1 MLLGPTPLAILRHQ
15 DGGQNCTFLYTQP
28 STKFHVCE
36 REDFIMVFRSSYGS
50 AYDECCAAGT
60 NSSSMRAAIDAA
72 WAADPTLDRSGI
84 VVRILG
90 PIVILEGY
98 LSAREH
104 RDIAVR
110 IATAV
115 AGAGR
120 VQDRM
125 LYRYSA
131 Q

>member
-1 MLLGPTPLAILRHQ
+1 
-15 DGGQNCTFLYTQP
+15 
-28 STKFHVCE
+28 
-36 REDFIMVFRSSYGS
+36 MVFRSSSGP

-60 NSSSMRAAIDAA
+60 NSSSIRAAIDAA

-110 IATAV
+110 IAAAV
-115 AGAGR
+115 AGTSR